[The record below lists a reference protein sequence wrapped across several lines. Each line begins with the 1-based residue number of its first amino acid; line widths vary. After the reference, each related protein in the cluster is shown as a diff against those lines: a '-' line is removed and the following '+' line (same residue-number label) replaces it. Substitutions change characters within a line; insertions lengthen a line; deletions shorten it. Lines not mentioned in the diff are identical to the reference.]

1 MISLKAD
8 VMKLDNKV
16 SCLFVCLFF
25 FLQEVTILK
34 LMVFAVL
41 NLLNF
46 SALEVLTFTDLT
58 LNDSLNELPPAKL
71 FG

>member
-1 MISLKAD
+1 M
-8 VMKLDNKV
+8 
-16 SCLFVCLFF
+16 FF
-25 FLQEVTILK
+25 FLQEGTILK

>member
-1 MISLKAD
+1 
-8 VMKLDNKV
+8 
-16 SCLFVCLFF
+16 
-25 FLQEVTILK
+25 
-34 LMVFAVL
+34 MVFAVL